1 MKDLKELA
9 NKYGSLTDIEKIE
22 VEESAYGKVTS
33 SWFSNRPEEINNL
46 IGCTWFH
53 LFEFGLDIGGEG
65 RLRIKKGVITEIPE
79 DEPQRNLKSASN
91 LIAEYFS
98 TAAEY
103 IEHPDQ
109 ANLGNT
115 SEASP
120 EGWGMEEFLV
130 GLIEGRRS

>member
-9 NKYGSLTDIEKIE
+9 TKYGSLTDIEKIE

-46 IGCTWFH
+46 IECNWFY
-53 LFEFGLDIGGEG
+53 LYEFGIDIGGDG
-65 RLRIKKGVITEIPE
+65 RLRLKEEVISRVPE
-79 DEPQRNLKSASN
+79 DEPQRNLKSASDF
-91 LIAEYFS
+91 IADYFS

-109 ANLGNT
+109 ANLGET
-115 SEASP
+115 TEASP
-120 EGWGMEEFLV
+120 EGGGMEEFLV